1 MKRSNE
7 EINKETIT
15 IMLTIALVVGVVAI
29 FYAASIDL
37 ISTSQIL
44 WGLVGLVLVGTM
56 FGTKKEDEA
65 QVQKDILEELK
76 KKNKE

>member
-7 EINKETIT
+7 EINKETMT
-15 IMLTIALVVGVVAI
+15 IVLTIALVVGVVAI

-76 KKNKE
+76 KKNK

>member
-44 WGLVGLVLVGTM
+44 WGSVGLVLVGAM